1 MTKNPWMTYSAAG
14 FMILVALR
22 VWAQPSVLK
31 DLKSPDWAVRAK
43 AVNTVVKTP
52 ALLASPEVRAA
63 LIGVVELENKI
74 IETSFRA
81 GHGVSNE
88 FGEGYSE
95 YYSGPLTDAVV
106 EFAEEGDDR
115 AAIALARGSYNPDS
129 KLALILASYGEPLV
143 STMVEV
149 ASSDIGPKR
158 WNGVAVLGNML
169 RLQRSGKLR
178 QPLTAVSAEAARR
191 TIQRVALNDPETSAR
206 REAVRALGAAGEKE
220 SLPVLEA
227 IAATDPDDGRGHK
240 TKIDFSVRAEA
251 RRAIAAIQAIKQ

>member
-106 EFAEEGDDR
+106 EFA
-115 AAIALARGSYNPDS
+115 
-129 KLALILASYGEPLV
+129 
-143 STMVEV
+143 
-149 ASSDIGPKR
+149 
-158 WNGVAVLGNML
+158 
-169 RLQRSGKLR
+169 
-178 QPLTAVSAEAARR
+178 
-191 TIQRVALNDPETSAR
+191 
-206 REAVRALGAAGEKE
+206 
-220 SLPVLEA
+220 
-227 IAATDPDDGRGHK
+227 
-240 TKIDFSVRAEA
+240 
-251 RRAIAAIQAIKQ
+251 